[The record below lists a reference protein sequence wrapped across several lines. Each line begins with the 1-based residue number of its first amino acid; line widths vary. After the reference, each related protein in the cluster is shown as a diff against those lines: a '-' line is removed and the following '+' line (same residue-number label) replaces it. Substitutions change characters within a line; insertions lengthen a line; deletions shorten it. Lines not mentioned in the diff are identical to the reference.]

1 MTAIAPRVTRTR
13 IPPLSRIYGL
23 GSVYAKTLRDSR
35 LAIIIVSGILAAVTL
50 GGGAA
55 YKEYATEAARLDFA
69 KLIQSLPPVMQGL
82 YGNPRPA
89 HLETLGGLISFK
101 NMTSVAM
108 MAAIWSILA
117 LSATLGAEARRGS
130 LEFVAV
136 TPRGLRRIALEKL
149 FAHITA
155 MTIVMTVVALSAWLA
170 CQIFAVLPGDQLSAE
185 GAIGFGLWAGLI
197 GLASG
202 SVAFALAPLV
212 GRASAAGIAGA
223 VLIIGDFLNGYRD
236 AIPAIGDWGDLTW
249 FGWTFRHQA
258 LASQY
263 DWPSLA
269 FVGVVAAVFFAI
281 GVEAFARRDM
291 GNTVALPWPGM
302 PRATLGL
309 GGPASRSFG
318 ERLPLALAWGL
329 GIGLE
334 GVIFGAAAGSLS
346 ASLANV
352 SPESLTLMK
361 TLFPKIDL
369 LSPGGFLQLAFV
381 ALGMILA
388 GFAGS
393 TLVAGWAS
401 DETSGRLEMLLST
414 PMQRRRWAVASGL
427 GLFAAIAVMTALL
440 ATGIGVGTALGGGD
454 PIPTMIGSV
463 VLGLYALAIA
473 GVGLAV
479 GGLFRTSLAG
489 EAAAAVVVVMFLI
502 DLVAP
507 ALKAPDWVT
516 QLALTS
522 HFGMP
527 LIGEWDSSGVIASLV
542 IAVAGLLLAGW
553 GMSRRDVSV

>member
-1 MTAIAPRVTRTR
+1 MTAIAPRATLTR

-69 KLIQSLPPVMQGL
+69 KLVQSLPPVMQGL
-82 YGNPRPA
+82 YGNPRPV

-130 LEFVAV
+130 LELVAV

-155 MTIVMTVVALSAWLA
+155 MTIVMTVVVLSAWLA

-185 GAIGFGLWAGLI
+185 GAIGFGLWVGLI

-236 AIPAIGDWGDLTW
+236 AIPAIGDWGNLTW

-269 FVGVVAAVFFAI
+269 LVAAVAAVFFAI

-302 PRATLGL
+302 PQATLGL
-309 GGPASRSFG
+309 SGPASR
-318 ERLPLALAWGL
+318 
-329 GIGLE
+329 
-334 GVIFGAAAGSLS
+334 
-346 ASLANV
+346 
-352 SPESLTLMK
+352 
-361 TLFPKIDL
+361 
-369 LSPGGFLQLAFV
+369 
-381 ALGMILA
+381 
-388 GFAGS
+388 
-393 TLVAGWAS
+393 VAGWAS

-427 GLFAAIAVMTALL
+427 GLFAAIAVMTVLFAI
-440 ATGIGVGTALGGGD
+440 GIGVGTALGGGD
-454 PIPTMIGSV
+454 PVPTMTGSV
-463 VLGLYALAIA
+463 VLGLYASAVA

-489 EAAAAVVVVMFLI
+489 EAAAAVVVLMFLI